1 MDHEDGPKE
10 GKEQE
15 QLIEPNLD
23 LDELLPVVGE
33 FGPYQKLMLWL
44 VCLPAYIPCGFCAFN
59 ELFMAD
65 VPPHWC
71 DTAELRLLT
80 NFSNERRRVLT
91 IPPSQEVTE
100 AWDSCYRYAV
110 NWSEILKYSDSEIEP
125 NISWPIEY
133 CPQGWEYNMTEIVS
147 YIVIDLSS
155 IWSPTMPYTQ
165 HWA

>member
-1 MDHEDGPKE
+1 MYYFK
-10 GKEQE
+10 E

-91 IPPSQEVTE
+91 IPPSQV
-100 AWDSCYRYAV
+100 SIKFVKKCNLLNV
-110 NWSEILKYSDSEIEP
+110 
-125 NISWPIEY
+125 ISGVP
-133 CPQGWEYNMTEIVS
+133 GGGGVRTGR
-147 YIVIDLSS
+147 
-155 IWSPTMPYTQ
+155 
-165 HWA
+165 HF